1 MSCTHSLYFS
11 ELGDLCGIYHIIE
24 VLCGKGNLVLC
35 SEIMLV
41 PRYVRAEVVA
51 GFVNTLFLLFV
62 AFFIFA
68 EAIEV
73 SAHTQT
79 LSFSLSLS
87 LLNPQC
93 FVETDVV
100 CVYMC
105 LCLCAAFL

>member
-11 ELGDLCGIYHIIE
+11 ELGDLCGIYLCLE

-87 LLNPQC
+87 
-93 FVETDVV
+93 T
-100 CVYMC
+100 
-105 LCLCAAFL
+105 